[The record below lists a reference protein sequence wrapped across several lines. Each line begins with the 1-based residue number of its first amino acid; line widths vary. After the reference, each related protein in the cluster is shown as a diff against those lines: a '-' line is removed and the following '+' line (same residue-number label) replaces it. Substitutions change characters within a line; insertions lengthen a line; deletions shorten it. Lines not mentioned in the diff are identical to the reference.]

1 MRVLVTGANGFIGR
15 AVIARLRT
23 DGAEVHALG
32 RRALAADGVTAHT
45 ADLLEPNA
53 AATLLARL
61 RPSHLVHLAWTT
73 TPGRYWD
80 DPVNHD
86 WVTASLALLRDFA
99 AAGGR
104 HAFFAG
110 SCAEYDWQDGRLD
123 EATTPLRPRTRYG
136 RCKAALSLLAG
147 DLAAAQ
153 GLTLAWGRIHFPY
166 GPGEH
171 PERLVPQLA
180 RKLLAGEPAATGPAA
195 VARDF
200 IHVDDLAAAVALLL
214 RQGHHGALDLCSGR
228 STEVGELARRI
239 AALLGREDLLQLGAL
254 PARPG
259 DPLRLDATPRTLQSF
274 GWAPRVGLDAG
285 LRQCVDTWR
294 ERALV
299 ETAA

>member
-15 AVIARLRT
+15 AVLARLRA
-23 DGAEVHALG
+23 DGADVHALG
-32 RRALAADGVTAHT
+32 RQAVVTEGVTAH
-45 ADLLEPNA
+45 AVDLLAPGATA
-53 AATLLARL
+53 ALLARL

-73 TPGRYWD
+73 TPGRYWE
-80 DPVNHD
+80 DPVNHG

-110 SCAEYDWQDGRLD
+110 SCAEYDWQHGALD
-123 EATTPLRPRTRYG
+123 ETTTPLRPRTRYG
-136 RCKAALSLLAG
+136 RCKAALGLLAG
-147 DLAAAQ
+147 DLAEAL
-153 GLTLAWGRIHFPY
+153 GVSLAWGRIHFPY

-180 RKLLAGEPAATGPAA
+180 RKLLAGAPAATGPAA

-200 IHVDDLAAAVALLL
+200 IHVDDLAAAIALLL

-228 STEVGELARRI
+228 STEVGEIARRI
-239 AALLGREDLLQLGAL
+239 AALLGREDLLRLGAL

-259 DPLRLDATPRTLQSF
+259 DPLRLEGTPRALRAL
-274 GWAPRVGLDAG
+274 GWAPQVELDAG
-285 LRQCVDTWR
+285 LRQCVETWR
-294 ERALV
+294 ARSRTEA
-299 ETAA
+299 TA